1 MDTKYDPR
9 SIENKWQALWQE
21 QGLDRTPED
30 DRPKFYALSMFP
42 YPSGELHM
50 GHVRN
55 YTITDVIARFKR
67 MQGYRVLHPMG
78 WDAFGLPAENAAIDR
93 QVHPADWTYQNIA
106 QMRSQLQQLGLS
118 YDWER
123 EVTTCA
129 PDYYRWTQ
137 WLFLQFFKA
146 GLAYQKEATV
156 NWDPVDQTVLANE
169 QVDSEGRSWR
179 SGAKV
184 EKRKLKQWFLKITD
198 YAERLLQ
205 DLDTLKG
212 WPERVKTMQANW
224 IGKSV
229 GAELTFPIKNHTEKI
244 TVFTT
249 RPDTVYGVSYVV
261 LAPEHPLVMEITTP
275 DQKEVVTQFIKQVS
289 AESEIERTAE
299 DRPKQGVF
307 TGAFAIHPFTH
318 AEIPI
323 WIADYVLLEYGT
335 GAVMG
340 VPAHDVRDFAFAKQ
354 YGLPIKTVIVPNLES
369 SRELESAYT
378 EHGIMVNSGEFD
390 GMDSLTAKQKIIEL
404 AASKGVGRARVLYR
418 LRDWLISRQ
427 RYWGCPIP
435 IIHCPN
441 CGAVPVPEKDLPVEL
456 PRDVSLTG
464 RGASPLAQLE
474 SFVKV
479 LCPNC
484 GAEARRETDTMDT
497 FIDSSWYY
505 LRFTD
510 AKNEELPFSRDRVND
525 WCPVDQYVGGVE
537 HAILHLLYSR
547 FFTKFLCDR
556 KLLNFP
562 EPFTALLTQG
572 MVQGLTYFN
581 PNKSGKDRWIPSKLI
596 KDVNDPRDPET
607 GEPLQTMYATMS
619 KSKGNGVSPQEVID
633 KYGADTVRMFIL
645 FKAPPEKDLE
655 WDTADVEGQA
665 RFLQRI
671 WRLVLEFVAV
681 TETDNTIDRNLR
693 RIIHTAIKEVTE
705 DLTENFQFN
714 TAISELMKLTNAL
727 QECTHKTSITYREG
741 IESLLIMLAPFAP
754 HISEEL
760 WSKLGHRDS
769 IHQQRWLTY
778 DPAALAVNEITLVVQ
793 VNGKVRDNILV
804 PVNLSQEELTEYAK
818 NAPAVQKYLAGKE
831 IKKVIVVPNKLVNLV
846 VG

>member
-1 MDTKYDPR
+1 MEKYDPR
-9 SIENKWQALWQE
+9 SLEAKWQAQWQA
-21 QGLDRTPED
+21 QGLDITPED

-93 QVHPADWTYQNIA
+93 GIHPADWTYQNIS
-106 QMRSQLQQLGLS
+106 QMRFQLKQLGLS

-205 DLDTLKG
+205 DLELLTA
-212 WPERVKTMQANW
+212 WPDRVKTMQSNW
-224 IGKSV
+224 IGKSI
-229 GAELTFPIKNHTEKI
+229 GAELTFSIKDHPATI

-261 LAPEHPLVMEITTP
+261 LAPEHPLVNTITTTA
-275 DQKEVVTQFIKQVS
+275 QREVVGEFIQRVS
-289 AESEIERTAE
+289 QASEQERTAE
-299 DRPKQGVF
+299 DKPKQGVS
-307 TGAFAIHPFTH
+307 TGAMAIHPFTGE
-318 AEIPI
+318 EIPI
-323 WIADYVLLEYGT
+323 WIADYVLYEYGT

-340 VPAHDVRDFAFAKQ
+340 VPAHDQRDFVFAQQ
-354 YGLPIKTVIVPNLES
+354 YHLPIKTVIVPS
-369 SRELESAYT
+369 VDKDWELTEAYT
-378 EHGIMVNSGEFD
+378 EKGIMVNSGEFD
-390 GMDSLTAKQKIIEL
+390 GMDSLTAKGKIIEL
-404 AASKGVGRARVLYR
+404 AEQKGVGKAKVQYR

-441 CGAVPVPEKDLPVEL
+441 CGVVPVPEEQLPVEL
-456 PRDVSLTG
+456 PRAVQLTG
-464 RGASPLAQLE
+464 RGGSPLAQLE
-474 SFVKV
+474 TFVQVK
-479 LCPNC
+479 CPQC
-484 GAEARRETDTMDT
+484 GAAARRETDTMDT

-510 AKNEELPFSRDRVND
+510 AKHEHLPFRTERVND

-547 FFTKFLCDR
+547 FFTKFLYDR
-556 KLLNFP
+556 GLLNFS

-581 PNKSGKDRWIPSKLI
+581 PNKSGKDRWIPAKLI
-596 KDVNDPRDPET
+596 ADLNDPRDPET
-607 GEPLQTMYATMS
+607 GEPLQVMYATMS
-619 KSKGNGVSPQEVID
+619 KSKGNGVSPQEVME

-671 WRLVLEFVAV
+671 WRLVLESLTF
-681 TETDNTIDRNLR
+681 TPDTTKIDKKLR
-693 RIIHTAIKEVTE
+693 RSIHTAIKAVTE
-705 DLTENFQFN
+705 DLTDNFQFN
-714 TAISELMKLTNAL
+714 TAISELMKLANSL
-727 QECTHKTSITYREG
+727 QDCDDKTTITYREG
-741 IESLLIMLAPFAP
+741 VETLLILLAPFAP

-760 WSKLGHRDS
+760 WARLGHSHS
-769 IHQQRWLTY
+769 IHQQQWLAY
-778 DPAALAVNEITLVVQ
+778 DPSALEVEEITLVVQ
-793 VNGKVRDNILV
+793 VNGKVRDNIQV
-804 PVNLSQEELTEYAK
+804 PANLSQDELAQYAQT
-818 NAPAVQKYLAGKE
+818 APQVQKYLDGKP

-846 VG
+846 V